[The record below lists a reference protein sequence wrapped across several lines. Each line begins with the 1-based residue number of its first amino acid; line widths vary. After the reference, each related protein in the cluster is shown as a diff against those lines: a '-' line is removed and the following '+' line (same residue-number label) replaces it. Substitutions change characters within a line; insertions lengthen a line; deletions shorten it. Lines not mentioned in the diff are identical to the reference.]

1 MGMVFGKIDVETPAH
16 KVISTQD
23 GWEHRRYPAAVA
35 AEVSTASFETRAD
48 FDNQAFRVLANY
60 IGVFGTPKNK
70 AATTGDEPSAV
81 AMTAPVVSGEQVAM
95 TAPVLSQE
103 VVESAAPEADA
114 MTAPVLSETAQKHQV
129 TL

>member
-70 AATTGDEPSAV
+70 AATTGVYSCNCIKTSRSWLVVKLRYLARDFRIGFILFSFFTVAVSPICTGAFFFSPS
-81 AMTAPVVSGEQVAM
+81 S
-95 TAPVLSQE
+95 LR
-103 VVESAAPEADA
+103 
-114 MTAPVLSETAQKHQV
+114 
-129 TL
+129 